1 MYKMGIRDTE
11 LAWFKDY
18 LSNRKQFVFIDGNS
32 SSLLDILLGVPQG
45 SILGPLLFLLY
56 INDLPLCS
64 TLLSILFADDTTLSA
79 AGEDLITLTEHV
91 NTEFQK
97 VCEFFRSNRL
107 SLHPDKTKFMIFS
120 SNQNVKSQN
129 ISVFCNNNNLN
140 VTQIESS
147 IFPLKQVKPHDD
159 ISSVRFLGVLFDTD
173 LNFKNHITSI
183 TTKISRGIYALR
195 TAKNFLNP
203 RSLKMLY
210 YSLIHCYLIY
220 GIQVWS
226 CAPNFIINDLF
237 KKQKIALRL
246 LSNSKYNA
254 HTEPLFKTFD
264 ILPLPS
270 LIQYFKLQFMQQFQQ
285 KFLPEIFHE
294 TWLYNNVREIGE
306 NAIVLRN
313 NDQFRVPF
321 SRIAMVDKMPLISFP
336 ANWEKFPDEN
346 IKFIRNKIEFNEKLK
361 TYLLKQ
367 LSYTVNCVR
376 LFCPS
381 CST

>member
-79 AGEDLITLTEHV
+79 SGEDLITLTEHV

-237 KKQKIALRL
+237 KKQKIAIRL

-254 HTEPLFKTFD
+254 HTEPLFK
-264 ILPLPS
+264 L
-270 LIQYFKLQFMQQFQQ
+270 LIFC
-285 KFLPEIFHE
+285 
-294 TWLYNNVREIGE
+294 LY
-306 NAIVLRN
+306 LH
-313 NDQFRVPF
+313 
-321 SRIAMVDKMPLISFP
+321 
-336 ANWEKFPDEN
+336 
-346 IKFIRNKIEFNEKLK
+346 
-361 TYLLKQ
+361 
-367 LSYTVNCVR
+367 
-376 LFCPS
+376 
-381 CST
+381 

>member
-1 MYKMGIRDTE
+1 MNSISQAINAKKHTIAIFCDLRKAFDTVDHSILLKKMYKMGIRDTE

-195 TAKNFLNP
+195 TAKNF
-203 RSLKMLY
+203 
-210 YSLIHCYLIY
+210 
-220 GIQVWS
+220 
-226 CAPNFIINDLF
+226 
-237 KKQKIALRL
+237 
-246 LSNSKYNA
+246 
-254 HTEPLFKTFD
+254 
-264 ILPLPS
+264 
-270 LIQYFKLQFMQQFQQ
+270 
-285 KFLPEIFHE
+285 
-294 TWLYNNVREIGE
+294 
-306 NAIVLRN
+306 
-313 NDQFRVPF
+313 
-321 SRIAMVDKMPLISFP
+321 
-336 ANWEKFPDEN
+336 
-346 IKFIRNKIEFNEKLK
+346 
-361 TYLLKQ
+361 
-367 LSYTVNCVR
+367 
-376 LFCPS
+376 
-381 CST
+381 